1 MDDSQ
6 KKKLP
11 NIKPV
16 LEHPQSSLKS
26 KSVNI
31 KGQNSFGPITG
42 MQTRP
47 KQTDKKKKRAM
58 TVQRVSKE
66 SVEKLR
72 VLSYFLPPEE
82 AHEKKTFDSLLNHLI
97 QTYTETSMNN
107 RQKDMYNTLLEK
119 EREQ

>member
-6 KKKLP
+6 KRNCHK
-11 NIKPV
+11 
-16 LEHPQSSLKS
+16 SSRYLSILNLTLKS

-47 KQTDKKKKRAM
+47 KQTDKKKKKAM

-82 AHEKKTFDSLLNHLI
+82 AHEKKTFDSLLNRLI

>member
-11 NIKPV
+11 QIKPV
-16 LEHPQSSLKS
+16 LEQTQS
-26 KSVNI
+26 
-31 KGQNSFGPITG
+31 
-42 MQTRP
+42 
-47 KQTDKKKKRAM
+47 KQPDKKKKKAM

-82 AHEKKTFDSLLNHLI
+82 AHEKKTFDSLLNRLI